1 MTENIQVANEL
12 ASLFKPDDI
21 KVKLNDEEYRLV
33 YDLNAL
39 CELEK
44 QYPSVDHVLQMLLGT
59 PETGNLGKVTYQG
72 DTLDPEEVFIGDNT
86 LAEYIMKNETADKA
100 KHSDTLNLLHAGLL
114 HDHTTFNEDG
124 EVTGYTISKAKVGS
138 MVTFKNLREVNA
150 QIVMAILRDLLPPQ
164 DEESKNE
171 EAPATPKLVAPK
183 TEE

>member
-1 MTENIQVANEL
+1 MIENQVANEL

-21 KVKLNDEEYRLV
+21 KVKLNDKEYRLV

-44 QYPSVDHVLQMLLGT
+44 QYPSVDHVLQMLLGS
-59 PETGNLGKVTYQG
+59 PEVTNIGRVTYQG
-72 DTLDPEEVFIGDNT
+72 DKVDSDDINVGEITLT
-86 LAEYIMKNETADKA
+86 EYITKNEASDKA
-100 KHSDTLNLLHAGLL
+100 KHSDTLNFLHAGLL
-114 HDHTTFNEDG
+114 HDHTIFNEDG

-171 EAPATPKLVAPK
+171 EAPAAPKLVAPK